1 MFNFV
6 KNFFMRRTLAQ
17 QASQRNVYITSLQK
31 AKNIG
36 IICDITDEDSYK
48 RVFSVFSK
56 LQNSGRNVWLM
67 GYIDDDA
74 VPFYC
79 LQQLAADYFCNKD
92 LNWYGKPLKV
102 QIEDFIAKDFDMI
115 IDLTK
120 KSFPIFRYILTLSN
134 AHLLI
139 GSAKETADL
148 YDIYIE
154 GENLDS
160 HESLVEQ
167 IALYT
172 NKLVGGTNE
181 E

>member
-1 MFNFV
+1 MFKFV
-6 KNFFMRRTLAQ
+6 KDFFMRKAIAQ
-17 QASQRNVYITSLQK
+17 KVIQRNVYITSLQK

-56 LQNSGRNVWLM
+56 LQNSGRSVWLM
-67 GYIDDDA
+67 GYIDDTE
-74 VPFYC
+74 VPFFC

-92 LNWYGKPLKV
+92 LNWYGKPIKV
-102 QIEDFIAKDFDMI
+102 QIEDFIDRDFDMI
-115 IDLTK
+115 IDLSK

-134 AHLLI
+134 AHLLV
-139 GSAKETADL
+139 GSAKEMADL

-154 GENLDS
+154 GENLNT
-160 HESLVEQ
+160 HEGLVEQ

-172 NKLVGGTNE
+172 NKLVGGSNE